1 MRFPRVIIELNDPPF
16 NNIRITRLQENWR
29 HFGLYEHQIEFSVR
43 NDAMGI
49 PIYELV
55 DGIGRDIIV
64 DGILSRLIP
73 E

>member
-1 MRFPRVIIELNDPPF
+1 
-16 NNIRITRLQENWR
+16 
-29 HFGLYEHQIEFSVR
+29 LYEHQIEFSVR

-64 DGILSRLIP
+64 DGILSRLMP